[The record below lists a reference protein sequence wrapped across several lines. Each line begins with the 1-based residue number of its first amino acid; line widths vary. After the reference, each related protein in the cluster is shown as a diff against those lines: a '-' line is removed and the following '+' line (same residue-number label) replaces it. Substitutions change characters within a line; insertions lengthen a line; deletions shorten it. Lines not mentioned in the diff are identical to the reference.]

1 MAPTRYLLLL
11 AALAAWSLALGCPS
25 DDDVLDDDTID
36 DDDDDST
43 PDDDDGC
50 ECATS
55 AVGPPL
61 SPAVLALLITA
72 LIAVRRRR

>member
-1 MAPTRYLLLL
+1 DDNCNGVVDDADG
-11 AALAAWSLALGCPS
+11 GCDG
-25 DDDVLDDDTID
+25 DDDDD